1 MERDHR
7 RIKTFYKS
15 LIVLLAIILFF
26 IANKI
31 NSAERS
37 DNMDKEISVKRET
50 RESFAAPIPALSL
63 SKMRLFTGGRHLF
76 RRTWTPAPSSV
87 KSLDGLGP
95 VFNRVSCSGCHV
107 KDGRG
112 RPPKDDG
119 KFRSMVIKLSMTDND
134 NIYPDPNYGYQLND
148 KSILGVPYEGKA
160 KIDYS
165 IIEIE
170 LNDGTIKKIFN
181 PHYTFTVSY
190 THLTLPTKA

>member
-7 RIKTFYKS
+7 RIKAFYKS

-95 VFNRVSCSGCHV
+95 VFN
-107 KDGRG
+107 
-112 RPPKDDG
+112 
-119 KFRSMVIKLSMTDND
+119 
-134 NIYPDPNYGYQLND
+134 
-148 KSILGVPYEGKA
+148 
-160 KIDYS
+160 
-165 IIEIE
+165 
-170 LNDGTIKKIFN
+170 
-181 PHYTFTVSY
+181 
-190 THLTLPTKA
+190 

>member
-112 RPPKDDG
+112 P
-119 KFRSMVIKLSMTDND
+119 
-134 NIYPDPNYGYQLND
+134 
-148 KSILGVPYEGKA
+148 
-160 KIDYS
+160 
-165 IIEIE
+165 
-170 LNDGTIKKIFN
+170 
-181 PHYTFTVSY
+181 VSY